1 MWWKAKGDEENKLKA
16 LLGRLESRFV
26 EQVKSEFVLGVG
38 ALFDYRRYKL
48 PLVPLLLV
56 NGVGTDMLN
65 HILRESELPETMRI
79 ELKAWE
85 LPAESRFFFVTP
97 PELASYQAAIPA
109 TPGAAIR
116 CQLTGDQATLGV
128 ALANNLPPS
137 QASHPKAFLTAGHFT
152 QTGSVIELVSRRH
165 PAIGT
170 VSYTQDPRRNPGQPG
185 YDVAV
190 VDIHPHIILSQPAHA
205 GVAHIQSPINVPLP
219 CTLQCPAG
227 RIRQAGIVGSLNA
240 YGSAV
245 GVWKNS
251 WLVLPS
257 GIIRKGDSGGTLISC
272 QTNEVVGMVVGG
284 SRFPNSGS
292 YMAQYA
298 HDMASVETD
307 ILIGQGYSIV

>member
-1 MWWKAKGDEENKLKA
+1 MWWKAKSEEENRLKE
-16 LLGRLESRFV
+16 LIGRLESRFV

-38 ALFDYRRYKL
+38 ALFDLRRYGL
-48 PLVPLLLV
+48 PAVPLLLV
-56 NGVGTDMLN
+56 NEIGTDMLN
-65 HILRESELPETMRI
+65 HIVRESELPESIRI
-79 ELKAWE
+79 QLKAWE
-85 LPAESRFFFVTP
+85 LPGETRFFFVTP
-97 PELASYQAAIPA
+97 PELASYQGPISA

-116 CQLTGDQATLGV
+116 CQSTGDQATLGV
-128 ALANNLPPS
+128 ALAKNPPPS
-137 QASHPKAFLTAGHFT
+137 QASRPTAFLTAGHFT
-152 QTGSVIELVSRRH
+152 QTGSVIELASWRH
-165 PAIGT
+165 PAIGS
-170 VSYTQDPRRNPGQPG
+170 VFYSQDPRRNQGQPG

-190 VDIHPHIILSQPAHA
+190 VDIYSRIILSQPAHA

-219 CTLQCPAG
+219 CMLQRPAG
-227 RIRQAGIVGSLNA
+227 RIRQTSIVGSLNA

-298 HDMASVETD
+298 HDMASVEAD
-307 ILIGQGYSIV
+307 ILISQGYSVI